1 MTNRSLTARAAS
13 LLALL
18 AASAAAQTNPPA
30 HHVKASLVSES
41 AAFVPGRTLAVGVRL
56 EMEQGWHT
64 YWQNPG
70 DSGLATRIAW
80 RLPAGVTAGETL
92 WPYPARFEAGPVVS
106 FGYDGQVLLPVE
118 LQVAR
123 DVAKGELRLEARV
136 NWLECKE
143 VCIPGKAE
151 LALVLP
157 MAAVAGAG
165 PDAALFAE
173 ARRRLPAKAG
183 SWHATAVASAS
194 EIALSLKPPKGTAVA
209 SAYFYPETPRVLDY
223 SRAQPLQ
230 REGSGIRLDLPR
242 DANGMLS
249 GRLAG
254 VVVAETG
261 HGTLAVE
268 VDAALSVA
276 GVR

>member
-1 MTNRSLTARAAS
+1 MTNRSLIARAAG
-13 LLALL
+13 LLGLA
-18 AASAAAQTNPPA
+18 AASASAQTTPVT
-30 HHVKASLVSES
+30 HHVKASLVSEN
-41 AAFVPGRTLAVGVRL
+41 AAFGPGRSLMVGVRL
-56 EMEQGWHT
+56 EMEEGWHT
-64 YWQNPG
+64 YWMNPG
-70 DSGLATRIAW
+70 DSGLATRIVW
-80 RLPAGVTAGETL
+80 RLPEGVTAGETL
-92 WPYPARFEAGPVVS
+92 WPYPSRFEAGPVVS
-106 FGYDGQVLLPVE
+106 FGYEGQVLLPIE
-118 LQVAR
+118 LQIAR

-143 VCIPGKAE
+143 VCIPGKAD

-157 MAAVAGAG
+157 MATVVGAG
-165 PDAALFAE
+165 PDAALFTE
-173 ARRRLPAKAG
+173 ARRRLPAKSG

-194 EIALSLKPPKGTAVA
+194 EIALSLKPPKGTAVT
-209 SAYFYPETPRVLDY
+209 SAYFYPETPRMLDY

-242 DANGMLS
+242 DANGMMA

-268 VDAALSVA
+268 VDAAIGVA